1 MNKYKVKVAHV
12 FSELI
17 DVEAETP
24 EQAKEK
30 AEEILKDQNRDS
42 DPSYETTIPPEH
54 WPVITEEEYNA
65 ILKAYEAEIGETVET
80 NKEESNII
88 TP

>member
-1 MNKYKVKVAHV
+1 MNKYIVKVAHL

-42 DPSYETTIPPEH
+42 DPSYETTIPPEN

-65 ILKAYEAEIGETVET
+65 ILKAYESEVGKVIET

>member
-1 MNKYKVKVAHV
+1 MNKYKVKVAHM

-17 DVEAETP
+17 DVEANSP
-24 EQAKEK
+24 EEAKEK
-30 AEEILKDQNRDS
+30 AKDVLRDHNRDS

-65 ILKAYEAEIGETVET
+65 ILKEYEAEIKKASEE

-88 TP
+88 IP